1 MKKAILKYSSLLAI
15 FSAPFFSTQTYA
27 VECLDVNTPGENID
41 PCTIGAVQTNKT
53 FDLIG
58 NISPGSGNVGIEFM
72 NGPNTLN
79 FTGDI
84 GSDEADRP
92 LFLFNSTDNNVLNID
107 KLTYA
112 ANLNSLMSVKNAA
125 KYLDID
131 FNEEEKFKVYPW
143 WASVYPWD
151 NRTFDDKLKYY
162 PGEVKKNRL
171 SNGMEIL
178 SDNPHEI
185 MDNLLENSL
194 FSHAKQYTQLVEE
207 IKNNGYKYDED
218 YNHISAEIFV
228 HNGKFCWKVGLDGNH
243 RIAVLAALGYET
255 IPVHITKIIR
265 LEELNY
271 WPNVKLSYFN
281 EKQAANIF
289 HNIFDAKPSAIH
301 DKWIKKVG

>member
-1 MKKAILKYSSLLAI
+1 MFKQQFKKILNKFLSVFNLKIIKLKTDSMTISYDNILSTQYYVGLKKNIVNIETDKGRTDRWFDMSNKSLDPAI
-15 FSAPFFSTQTYA
+15 FAIRNALKKDLKGDALYKNILSTLQTH
-27 VECLDVNTPGENID
+27 
-41 PCTIGAVQTNKT
+41 
-53 FDLIG
+53 
-58 NISPGSGNVGIEFM
+58 
-72 NGPNTLN
+72 
-79 FTGDI
+79 
-84 GSDEADRP
+84 
-92 LFLFNSTDNNVLNID
+92 
-107 KLTYA
+107 
-112 ANLNSLMSVKNAA
+112 NSLMSVKNAA

-151 NRTFDDKLKYY
+151 NRTFDDQLKYY
-162 PGEVKKNRL
+162 PGEVMKNRL

-185 MDNLLENSL
+185 MDNHLENSL

-265 LEELNY
+265 LEESNY